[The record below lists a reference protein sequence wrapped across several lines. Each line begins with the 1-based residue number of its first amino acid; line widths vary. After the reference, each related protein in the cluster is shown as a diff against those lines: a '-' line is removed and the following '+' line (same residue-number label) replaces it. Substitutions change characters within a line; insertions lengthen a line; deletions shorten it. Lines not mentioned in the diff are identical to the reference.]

1 MFGLFLTLMLQ
12 AIYQKAVPGLPIPI
26 FLGLILIYLTSEV
39 YTPFLDQYQM
49 KQIFIQEKIKMQP
62 RLYSLSL
69 LGYLLAFHVSQ
80 SLIRIEVLQSHARY
94 VLCFLQSLFT
104 FHFFKEALLEKVY
117 RIKSQDFCTSAHITQ
132 TPEKK
137 TQKHGSWK
145 LESDAQEGIFSC
157 SLLYAGA
164 ACYSCRVEFR
174 DVMHAEVGDLSL
186 ETAAFLIKFPLNFLQ
201 LTMLA

>member
-1 MFGLFLTLMLQ
+1 
-12 AIYQKAVPGLPIPI
+12 
-26 FLGLILIYLTSEV
+26 
-39 YTPFLDQYQM
+39 
-49 KQIFIQEKIKMQP
+49 MQP

-69 LGYLLAFHVSQ
+69 LGYLVAFHVSP

-94 VLCFLQSLFT
+94 FLQSLFT
-104 FHFFKEALLEKVY
+104 FDFCKEALLEKVY

-145 LESDAQEGIFSC
+145 LESDAQEGIFSR